1 MELHIINEI
10 ASQLKVSSKQIE
22 ATLGILQ
29 EGGTVPFIA
38 RYRKDA
44 TGGLDEEQILY
55 IEKQYK
61 YQVNLQERKLAVI
74 NLNEQQGNL
83 TAEIKQSI
91 MDCEKLFSS

>member
-38 RYRKDA
+38 R
-44 TGGLDEEQILY
+44 
-55 IEKQYK
+55 
-61 YQVNLQERKLAVI
+61 
-74 NLNEQQGNL
+74 
-83 TAEIKQSI
+83 
-91 MDCEKLFSS
+91 